1 MAVLGLIPAFALS
14 LFCSSFTAEKDY
26 NKFIHETLPNGLNL
40 IIKYNPDSRVFA
52 INILGKN
59 RSLLEPD
66 GKEGITDFVNRMLVS
81 GADGMNENEVQNAL
95 DDIGAEIT
103 ANDNPY
109 IPYDD
114 RYTSRAYSFIKFET
128 IDEYAREGTKLFY
141 RIVSKPDFP
150 EEGIKKTS
158 QKVMGLLGMKS
169 GSTYQNARDLCYKN
183 LFNGFPF
190 SKPVLGNRGTI
201 MRFTRDDLVSHHRK
215 FYAPNNIIMAISHH
229 RKFYAPNNIIMAIVT
244 NIDPDTVKSWVYE
257 TFGEMEKNNW
267 DYPSLPQPS
276 KLVDRVEVNHEMDK
290 EQIHIYMGSLC
301 PGLKSPDA
309 PAIDMAASIISS
321 RMKENL
327 REQQG
332 LAYSVGMGV
341 SFMPEF
347 GWLIAAMGT
356 GFENYG
362 IARDGML
369 AEINNLKKSAP
380 SEEELK
386 KAQNSTWGSMLLAR
400 SSRINQAYYMCKNEF
415 LGVGYD
421 YEDDYISKIRKVT
434 PSDIQR
440 VVNDYFDT
448 ENIVIA
454 SAGKKTG

>member
-1 MAVLGLIPAFALS
+1 MMRKVNRIVLAFGLVPAIMISF
-14 LFCSSFTAEKDY
+14 FGTGCSQKKDY
-26 NKFIHETLPNGLNL
+26 NIFVHEILPNGLDL
-40 IIKYNPDSRVFA
+40 IIKYNPDSRVYA

-59 RSLLEPD
+59 RSLLEPN
-66 GKEGITDFVNRMLVS
+66 GKEGITDFVNRMLTS
-81 GADGMNENEVQNAL
+81 GADGMSADEVQNAL

-114 RYTSRAYSFIKFET
+114 RYTSSAYSFIKFET
-128 IDEYAREGTKLFY
+128 IDEYAHDGTELLH
-141 RIVSKPDFP
+141 RIISKPDFP
-150 EEGIKKTS
+150 GPEIRQTS

-183 LFNGFPF
+183 LFSGFPF
-190 SKPVLGNRGTI
+190 SKPVLGNRASI
-201 MRFTRDDLVSHHRK
+201 MQFTRDDLISHHQK
-215 FYAPNNIIMAISHH
+215 FYAPNNMIMAI
-229 RKFYAPNNIIMAIVT
+229 AT

-257 TFGEMEKNNW
+257 TFGKMEKNNG
-267 DYPSLPQPS
+267 DYPTLPRPS
-276 KLVDRVEVNHEMDK
+276 EVQGRIEVNHEMNK
-290 EQIHIYMGSLC
+290 EQIYIYMGGLC
-301 PGLKSPDA
+301 PGMKSPEA

-347 GWLIAAMGT
+347 GWLIASMGT
-356 GFENYG
+356 GFENYEV
-362 IARDGML
+362 ARDGMI
-369 AEINNLKKSAP
+369 AEINKLK
-380 SEEELK
+380 SELPTAEELK

-400 SSRINQAYYMCKNEF
+400 ASRINQAYYMCKNEF
-415 LGVGYD
+415 LGVGYN
-421 YEDDYISKIRKVT
+421 YEDDYISKIRTVT
-434 PSDIQR
+434 PDDIQR
-440 VVNDYFDT
+440 VVKDYFDT

-454 SAGKKTG
+454 SAGKKTR

>member
-1 MAVLGLIPAFALS
+1 MMRNGNRIMVILGLVLAIMI
-14 LFCSSFTAEKDY
+14 SSFGIGCSQKKDY

-40 IIKYNPDSRVFA
+40 IIKYNPDSRVYA

-66 GKEGITDFVNRMLVS
+66 GQDGITDFVNRMLVS
-81 GADGMNENEVQNAL
+81 GADGMNASDVQNAL

-128 IDEYAREGTKLFY
+128 IDEYADEGTKLFY

-150 EEGIKKTS
+150 EEEIKQTS

-169 GSTYQNARDLCYKN
+169 GSTYQNARDLCYEN
-183 LFNGFPF
+183 LFADFPF
-190 SKPVLGNRGTI
+190 SKPVMGSRGSI
-201 MRFTRDDLVSHHRK
+201 MRFTGDDLVSHHK
-215 FYAPNNIIMAISHH
+215 EFYAPNNMIMAI
-229 RKFYAPNNIIMAIVT
+229 AT
-244 NIDPDTVKSWVYE
+244 NIDPDTVKNWIYE
-257 TFGEMEKNNW
+257 TFGKMENNNS
-267 DYPSLPQPS
+267 DYATLPQPS
-276 KLVDRVEVNHEMDK
+276 GVQGRIEVNHEMDK
-290 EQIHIYMGSLC
+290 EQIYIYMGSLC
-301 PGLKSPDA
+301 PGLNSADA

-327 REQQG
+327 REKQG

-347 GWLIAAMGT
+347 GWLIASMGT
-356 GFENYG
+356 GFENYD
-362 IARDGML
+362 IARNGMI
-369 AEINNLKKSAP
+369 AEINNLKNELP
-380 SEEELK
+380 TEEELK

-400 SSRINQAYYMCKNEF
+400 ASRINQAYYMCKNEF

-434 PSDIQR
+434 PADIQR
-440 VVNDYFDT
+440 VVSDYFDT

-454 SAGKKTG
+454 SAGKKVG

>member
-1 MAVLGLIPAFALS
+1 MAVLGLILAFALS
-14 LFCSSFTAEKDY
+14 LFCSSFTGEKDY

-190 SKPVLGNRGTI
+190 SKPVLGNLR
-201 MRFTRDDLVSHHRK
+201 
-215 FYAPNNIIMAISHH
+215 
-229 RKFYAPNNIIMAIVT
+229 
-244 NIDPDTVKSWVYE
+244 
-257 TFGEMEKNNW
+257 
-267 DYPSLPQPS
+267 PQ
-276 KLVDRVEVNHEMDK
+276 
-290 EQIHIYMGSLC
+290 
-301 PGLKSPDA
+301 
-309 PAIDMAASIISS
+309 
-321 RMKENL
+321 
-327 REQQG
+327 
-332 LAYSVGMGV
+332 
-341 SFMPEF
+341 
-347 GWLIAAMGT
+347 
-356 GFENYG
+356 
-362 IARDGML
+362 
-369 AEINNLKKSAP
+369 
-380 SEEELK
+380 
-386 KAQNSTWGSMLLAR
+386 
-400 SSRINQAYYMCKNEF
+400 
-415 LGVGYD
+415 
-421 YEDDYISKIRKVT
+421 
-434 PSDIQR
+434 
-440 VVNDYFDT
+440 
-448 ENIVIA
+448 
-454 SAGKKTG
+454 

>member
-1 MAVLGLIPAFALS
+1 MLTVFISGPGYAQ
-14 LFCSSFTAEKDY
+14 EKNY
-26 NKFIHETLPNGLNL
+26 NKFLHEVLPNGLDL

-52 INILGKN
+52 INILGKD
-59 RSLLEPD
+59 RSLLEPP
-66 GKEGITDFVNRMLVS
+66 GKDGITDFVNRMLVM
-81 GADGMNENEVQNAL
+81 GADGMNSDEVQNAL

-128 IDEYAREGTKLFY
+128 IDEYAHRGTDLLY
-141 RIVSKPDFP
+141 RIVAKPDFP
-150 EEGIKKTS
+150 EEGINKTS

-183 LFNGFPF
+183 LFDDFPF
-190 SKPVLGNRGTI
+190 SKPVLGNHGTLAGI
-201 MRFTRDDLVSHHRK
+201 TRDDLVNHHQK
-215 FYAPNNIIMAISHH
+215 FYAPNNMIMAI
-229 RKFYAPNNIIMAIVT
+229 AA
-244 NIDPDTVKSWVYE
+244 NIDPDTVRSWVYA
-257 TFGEMEKNNW
+257 TFGKMQKN
-267 DYPSLPQPS
+267 DSEYPPLPQLPE
-276 KLVDRVEVNHEMDK
+276 VEGRMEDNLEMDK
-290 EQIHIYMGSLC
+290 EQIYIYMGCLC
-301 PGLKSPDA
+301 PGLKSADA

-327 REQQG
+327 REKQG

-341 SFMPEF
+341 SFMSEF
-347 GWLIAAMGT
+347 GWLIASMGT
-356 GFENYG
+356 GFENYDV
-362 IARDGML
+362 ARDGMI
-369 AEINNLKKSAP
+369 AEINGLKKAP
-380 SEEELK
+380 PAEEELK

-400 SSRINQAYYMCKNEF
+400 ASRINQAYYMCKNEF

-434 PSDIQR
+434 PADIQR
-440 VVNDYFDT
+440 VVDEHFDT

-454 SAGKKTG
+454 SAGKKGD